1 MNEVVLFDSVSFVRN
16 DKKILDNINFSLN
29 QGDSLAIIGRNGA
42 GKTTLINL
50 LFGYS
55 WPTTGSI
62 SAFGETY
69 GETPMAPLQNR
80 IGMVQPGHQE
90 SLLQRLT
97 TFEMVLTGVIGT
109 LGLYKEPTK
118 NQELTAESLL
128 NSIGLSHKINQTYA
142 TLSSG
147 EKMKV
152 LLLRAFGVG
161 KDILVLDE
169 PTATLDITARTDFGK
184 SLLQLKKNNPRLTRI
199 LITHRIEEIPED
211 FSKVLLMKEGKVLSF
226 GAKNQVLTDKNL
238 SDLYDLDL
246 QVNEKK
252 GQYSVTVLS

>member
-1 MNEVVLFDSVSFVRN
+1 MSEVIRFDSVSFVRT
-16 DKKILDNINFSLN
+16 DKKILDQVHFSLN

-90 SLLQRLT
+90 TLLQRLT

-109 LGLYKEPTK
+109 LGLYKDPTK
-118 NQELTAESLL
+118 EQEKTAESLL
-128 NSIGLSHKINQTYA
+128 ASIGLIHKKNQIYS

-152 LLLRAFGVG
+152 LLLRGFGVG
-161 KDILVLDE
+161 KEILVLDE
-169 PTATLDITARTDFGK
+169 PTATLDITARTDFGR
-184 SLLQLKKNNPRLTRI
+184 SLAQLKNGNPHLTRI

-211 FSKVLLMKEGKVLSF
+211 FSKILLLKEGKVISF
-226 GAKNQVLTDKNL
+226 GEKAKVLTDQNL

-246 QVNEKK
+246 QVNQNK